1 MKSRSTPRRY
11 RMTRRA
17 ASVDDTRRR
26 ITEAAVRLH
35 TTVGPANTSIASVAG
50 EAGVTRLTVYRHFD
64 DLEALFAACRAHW
77 RAANPPPD
85 PSRWATILDT
95 DVRAREAFTD
105 MYGWFRDH
113 ADELRPIY
121 RDIDAMPASSRA
133 ATRADTIALA
143 SLVCGP
149 DLPGGDGG
157 RQRLAVACHLLDY
170 RTWRSLAIDQELP
183 DRIVVDI
190 AVAMLLAVPVV
201 TAPSGSGGAT
211 GSVKGM
217 TGTSCR
223 S

>member
-64 DLEALFAACRAHW
+64 NLEALFAACRAHW

-149 DLPGGDGG
+149 DLPGETAVGSVSRSPATSSTTAHGG
-157 RQRLAVACHLLDY
+157 RS
-170 RTWRSLAIDQELP
+170 RSIRSCP
-183 DRIVVDI
+183 
-190 AVAMLLAVPVV
+190 
-201 TAPSGSGGAT
+201 T
-211 GSVKGM
+211 GSSW
-217 TGTSCR
+217 TSPSPCCSR
-223 S
+223 SRS